1 MITNYY
7 FCSLSIS
14 QYLQFLTFLTLL
26 PISFLF
32 FYSPFCSDINFFIPS
47 LFFSFILLSSSNL
60 LFFSFIF
67 LFLSFIFHFF
77 SLIFL
82 LRRLNAQIS
91 HGMPGQENI
100 PQSVGAA
107 SSSHNSNI
115 PNSKNSNTTNQM
127 DSGERMQLNFVFLWK
142 WHFFLAYF
150 NISSLLD
157 VCLQVLIFFE
167 IMLF

>member
-1 MITNYY
+1 MMTNYY
-7 FCSLSIS
+7 FCTLSLSQFL
-14 QYLQFLTFLTLL
+14 QYLTLSPYFLDL
-26 PISFLF
+26 LF
-32 FYSPFCSDINFFIPS
+32 FYSPFCSDFHFIIHF
-47 LFFSFILLSSSNL
+47 LFFSFILLSSSYL

-67 LFLSFIFHFF
+67 LFF

-127 DSGERMQLNFVFLWK
+127 DSGERMQLNFVFL
-142 WHFFLAYF
+142 
-150 NISSLLD
+150 
-157 VCLQVLIFFE
+157 
-167 IMLF
+167 